1 MEENVIETAETV
13 VEETAAPAPVEAA
26 APAQEQQPAREA
38 REPRETR
45 ERPAKRNFKKQSRK
59 VCIFC
64 QEKAAKIDYKDV
76 AKLRKFIAEGGKR
89 NPPRGILFFAKIFLL
104 RKNLSASFKRQVW
117 RKLSEPAQG
126 NPARLISFLCSRISF
141 ACAKKS

>member
-64 QEKAAKIDYKDV
+64 QEKAA
-76 AKLRKFIAEGGKR
+76 LRRPYSRSWLPSPG
-89 NPPRGILFFAKIFLL
+89 
-104 RKNLSASFKRQVW
+104 RKCRPCGSAS
-117 RKLSEPAQG
+117 
-126 NPARLISFLCSRISF
+126 
-141 ACAKKS
+141 

>member
-26 APAQEQQPAREA
+26 APAQEQQPAREAREPRQPAREA

-76 AKLRKFIAEGGKR
+76 AKLRKFIAEGGKIL
-89 NPPRGILFFAKIFLL
+89 PRRMTGT
-104 RKNLSASFKRQVW
+104 
-117 RKLSEPAQG
+117 
-126 NPARLISFLCSRISF
+126 
-141 ACAKKS
+141 CAKHQRELAVAIKRARVASLLPFKAD